1 LSPRLATNP
10 TRTTLRSIDTLHPE
24 PIISAVRNGVLLCLL
39 CAGLVRAQYLE
50 TTIPLSF
57 DLSDIIWN
65 PANNHVYAC
74 NYNKDSVTVIDG
86 ASNEVTST
94 MRVASY
100 PTTLC
105 LNPTAGK
112 VYCISGESD
121 TLSVIDATCDSVRKR
136 IRVRGVPIRMAC
148 NTLMNKLYV
157 VCTDDNMVRVY
168 DGAGDTLVAEVTF
181 GTTSTPY
188 DLLWHPIT
196 NRIFC
201 TTDSDTVFVID
212 CNTDMVTAKV
222 MVGEQPHAICRNP
235 TNNLVYVGTG
245 QSIDVLSPTGESLVA
260 TIPVSRRFTTDLC
273 AVPRCNKV
281 YAARL
286 EWLYIIDGGSNV
298 VSESIA
304 GLAFLLICDEDRSRV
319 YVASDSVRV
328 FDAERDNLLLTFPVA
343 GEVAA
348 AWNRLEG
355 RTYVVNRRHDSVH
368 VFRDT
373 TTGVAESAV
382 DVTYR
387 PRSEATVCRGVLR
400 LVGSESATLLDP
412 TGRLAAIL
420 RPGGNDIHK
429 LKSGVY
435 FARSDRD
442 ALTRRVIIQN

>member
-1 LSPRLATNP
+1 MRRWNLVWLA
-10 TRTTLRSIDTLHPE
+10 
-24 PIISAVRNGVLLCLL
+24 ALCV
-39 CAGLVRAQYLE
+39 AATIQTATAQYLE
-50 TTIPLSF
+50 TTIPLSY

-65 PANNHVYAC
+65 PTNNHVYVC

-136 IRVRGVPIRMAC
+136 IRVRGYPVRMAC

-157 VCTDDNMVRVY
+157 VCSDDNMVRVY
-168 DGAGDTLVAEVTF
+168 DGAGDTLVAEVGF
-181 GTTSTPY
+181 GTTNDVT
-188 DLLWHPIT
+188 DVLWHT
-196 NRIFC
+196 TSNRVFC
-201 TTDSDTVFVID
+201 LTTCGSDIDTVFIID

-298 VSESIA
+298 VSESI
-304 GLAFLLICDEDRSRV
+304 GVLAFLLICDEDRSRV
-319 YVASDSVRV
+319 YAASDSVRV
-328 FDAERDNLLLTFPVA
+328 FDAERDSLLLTFPVA
-343 GEVAA
+343 GEAPA
-348 AWNRLEG
+348 AWNRFEG

-373 TTGVAESAV
+373 TTGVAESSA

-400 LVGSESATLLDP
+400 LAGSESATLLDP

-420 RPGGNDIHK
+420 RPGGNDIHR
-429 LKSGVY
+429 LRSGVY
-435 FARSDRD
+435 FVRSDRN
-442 ALTRRVIIQN
+442 ALTRRVLIQN